1 MKILNRI
8 LLILC
13 LLNACSVNTNQRELD
28 PAELRLL
35 QLQKQRE
42 EIEAIQKITNQE
54 DWQNA
59 FLTKKSLYDSKNVAD
74 YQHLL
79 NLFNA
84 LIEHQVF
91 QKNRDFQKKW
101 MHIKL
106 YPAKILGKLDCQVQ
120 ATELYLKLSQELKGI
135 DDLLALREEA
145 LFFAGFEQYEIE
157 NYKTAIEIWQELTRH
172 QGIVPTQTLTSNRS
186 QWVKNAEW
194 YYAWSLYLTE
204 HEQAADFLAH
214 LGQPESQGKSDHRIA
229 LYWASEAYQ
238 RSKDIAKAKTLR
250 AQLLKENKLDY
261 YTILLMKKYPQDHR
275 FDHLYPSNQRKQF
288 FQILYQTEIDQW
300 LERFKK
306 PQTQSLTQSQILSF
320 ILKESNFNP
329 KAKSKANA
337 MGLMQLLQK
346 TADALVQY
354 SKRNAFDDE
363 ISAYTLPVD
372 LYDPTTNIALGTMYL
387 TLLHQQ
393 YQKQLVLTSIAYN
406 AGPMALQKWIK
417 RNRLKSPQ
425 IELDLFIE
433 KIPYKEAR
441 EYAKKIIEFEAHYRL
456 FYQEDSLESI
466 AKSLTMLLNL
476 EINETILF

>member
-59 FLTKKSLYDSKNVAD
+59 FLAKKSLYDSKNVVD

-172 QGIVPTQTLTSNRS
+172 QGVVPTQTLTSNRL
-186 QWVKNAEW
+186 
-194 YYAWSLYLTE
+194 SLI
-204 HEQAADFLAH
+204 H
-214 LGQPESQGKSDHRIA
+214 I
-229 LYWASEAYQ
+229 
-238 RSKDIAKAKTLR
+238 
-250 AQLLKENKLDY
+250 
-261 YTILLMKKYPQDHR
+261 
-275 FDHLYPSNQRKQF
+275 
-288 FQILYQTEIDQW
+288 
-300 LERFKK
+300 
-306 PQTQSLTQSQILSF
+306 
-320 ILKESNFNP
+320 
-329 KAKSKANA
+329 
-337 MGLMQLLQK
+337 
-346 TADALVQY
+346 
-354 SKRNAFDDE
+354 
-363 ISAYTLPVD
+363 
-372 LYDPTTNIALGTMYL
+372 
-387 TLLHQQ
+387 
-393 YQKQLVLTSIAYN
+393 
-406 AGPMALQKWIK
+406 
-417 RNRLKSPQ
+417 
-425 IELDLFIE
+425 
-433 KIPYKEAR
+433 
-441 EYAKKIIEFEAHYRL
+441 
-456 FYQEDSLESI
+456 
-466 AKSLTMLLNL
+466 
-476 EINETILF
+476 